1 MGTLFSKKKSEEEI
15 ILEKYINDL
24 LKNKNINNSLI
35 PDTIERNLYINI
47 LKLLINHIKEI
58 TDTIRI
64 EFIGHVFTIKME
76 KLNEEKTS
84 KT

>member
-15 ILEKYINDL
+15 ILEKYINDI

-47 LKLLINHIKEI
+47 LKLIINHIKEI

-64 EFIGHVFTIKME
+64 EFIGHVLTIKME